1 MAYDLQTAG
10 DAFTLTLSGT
20 VDLSETSNAKD
31 ILKNEPKA
39 GFKRLV
45 IECGETEYMDSSA
58 VALLL
63 FAKRVAEES
72 QMVFEIAS
80 ISSSAKK
87 IIEMAGLGAVFTLPK
102 VSNPEATTEDNVEV
116 AGDVKLEEEIAPA
129 DGGMEMDLA
138 DDNNTD
144 EIELNLPEAE
154 AEAEAEADAE
164 ANLDFSDDTPKEDDF
179 TMDFDEEINEPD
191 KSQVVDNKEKSG
203 ENSARGDD
211 SGESKSDDFEFKP
224 GTFE

>member
-10 DAFTLTLSGT
+10 EAFTLTLSGT
-20 VDLSETSNAKD
+20 VDLTETSNVKD
-31 ILKNEPKA
+31 LLKNEPKA

-72 QMVFEIAS
+72 QMIFEIAS

-87 IIEMAGLGAVFTLPK
+87 IIEMAGLGAVFSLPA
-102 VSNPEATTEDNVEV
+102 VSSPDAETDNGQDGAEADQEQVV
-116 AGDVKLEEEIAPA
+116 SPA
-129 DGGMEMDLA
+129 DGGIEMDLSS
-138 DDNNTD
+138 DVSDD
-144 EIELNLPEAE
+144 EIELNLPDTDTDTDPEP
-154 AEAEAEADAE
+154 
-164 ANLDFSDDTPKEDDF
+164 NLDFSEDTPSEDDF
-179 TMDFDEEINEPD
+179 TMDFDEDKKGPD
-191 KSQVVDNKEKSG
+191 DSQVVDNKGESG
-203 ENSARGDD
+203 ENQQRGDD
-211 SGESKSDDFEFKP
+211 SGDSKSDDFEFKP

>member
-20 VDLSETSNAKD
+20 VDLSETSNVKD
-31 ILKNEPKA
+31 LLKNEPKA

-87 IIEMAGLGAVFTLPK
+87 IIEMAGLGAVFSLPK
-102 VSNPEATTEDNVEV
+102 ESSSGAATED
-116 AGDVKLEEEIAPA
+116 AVKEANDDIQMDEIAPA
-129 DGGMEMDLA
+129 DGGMEMDLS
-138 DDNNTD
+138 DDNSD
-144 EIELNLPEAE
+144 EIELNLPEPDTE
-154 AEAEAEADAE
+154 P
-164 ANLDFSDDTPKEDDF
+164 NLDFSDDTPKEDDF
-179 TMDFDEEINEPD
+179 TMDFDEETNDPD
-191 KSQVVDNKEKSG
+191 ESQLVDNKEKTG
-203 ENSARGDD
+203 ENSSRGDD
-211 SGESKSDDFEFKP
+211 SGDSKSDDFEFKP

>member
-20 VDLSETSNAKD
+20 VDLTETSNVKD
-31 ILKNEPKA
+31 LLKNEPKA

-72 QMVFEIAS
+72 QMIFEIAS

-87 IIEMAGLGAVFTLPK
+87 IIEMAGLGAVFSLPA
-102 VSNPEATTEDNVEV
+102 VSSPDAETDNGQDGAEADQEQEV
-116 AGDVKLEEEIAPA
+116 SPA
-129 DGGMEMDLA
+129 DGGIEMDLSTDSA
-138 DDNNTD
+138 DDD
-144 EIELNLPEAE
+144 IELNLPDTDTDTEP
-154 AEAEAEADAE
+154 
-164 ANLDFSDDTPKEDDF
+164 NLDFSEDTPTEDDF
-179 TMDFDEEINEPD
+179 TMDFDEGEKGPD
-191 KSQVVDNKEKSG
+191 DSQVVDNKGESG
-203 ENSARGDD
+203 ENSQRGDD
-211 SGESKSDDFEFKP
+211 SGDSKSDDFEFKP

>member
-20 VDLSETSNAKD
+20 VDLSETSNVKD
-31 ILKNEPKA
+31 LLKNEPKA

-45 IECGETEYMDSSA
+45 IECGDTEYMDSSA

-63 FAKRVAEES
+63 FAKRVAEEN

-87 IIEMAGLGAVFTLPK
+87 IIEMAGLGAVFTLPA
-102 VSNPEATTEDNVEV
+102 VSSPEAPTDDATDDT
-116 AGDVKLEEEIAPA
+116 GDVQPEEIVPA

-138 DDNNTD
+138 DDNDD
-144 EIELNLPEAE
+144 EIELNLPDTDTDTDTDPEP
-154 AEAEAEADAE
+154 
-164 ANLDFSDDTPKEDDF
+164 NLDFSEDTPTEDDF
-179 TMDFDEEINEPD
+179 TMDFNEDEND
-191 KSQVVDNKEKSG
+191 SDDSQVVDNKEKSG
-203 ENSARGDD
+203 ENSSSGDD
-211 SGESKSDDFEFKP
+211 SGDSKSDDFEFKP

>member
-20 VDLSETSNAKD
+20 VDLTETSNVKD
-31 ILKNEPKA
+31 LLKNEPKA

-72 QMVFEIAS
+72 QMIFEIAS

-87 IIEMAGLGAVFTLPK
+87 IIEMAGLGAVFSLPA
-102 VSNPEATTEDNVEV
+102 VSSPDAETDNGQDGAEADQEQEV
-116 AGDVKLEEEIAPA
+116 SPA
-129 DGGMEMDLA
+129 DGGIEMDLSS
-138 DDNNTD
+138 DGSDD
-144 EIELNLPEAE
+144 EIELNLPDTDSDPEP
-154 AEAEAEADAE
+154 
-164 ANLDFSDDTPKEDDF
+164 NLDFSEDTPTEDDF
-179 TMDFDEEINEPD
+179 TMDFNEDEKGSD
-191 KSQVVDNKEKSG
+191 DSQVVDNKEKSG
-203 ENSARGDD
+203 ENSTRGDD
-211 SGESKSDDFEFKP
+211 SGDSKSDDFEFKP

>member
-20 VDLSETSNAKD
+20 VDLTETSNVKD
-31 ILKNEPKA
+31 LLKNEPKA

-72 QMVFEIAS
+72 QMIFEIAS

-87 IIEMAGLGAVFTLPK
+87 IIEMAGLGAVFSLPA
-102 VSNPEATTEDNVEV
+102 VSSPDAETDNGQDGAEADQEQEV
-116 AGDVKLEEEIAPA
+116 SPA
-129 DGGMEMDLA
+129 DGGIEMDLSTDSA
-138 DDNNTD
+138 DDD
-144 EIELNLPEAE
+144 IELNLPDTDTEP
-154 AEAEAEADAE
+154 
-164 ANLDFSDDTPKEDDF
+164 NLDFSEDTPTEDDF
-179 TMDFDEEINEPD
+179 TMDFDEGEKGPD
-191 KSQVVDNKEKSG
+191 DSQVVDNKGESG
-203 ENSARGDD
+203 ENSQRGDD
-211 SGESKSDDFEFKP
+211 SGDSKSDDFEFKP

>member
-20 VDLSETSNAKD
+20 VDLSETSNVKD
-31 ILKNEPKA
+31 LLKNEPKA

-45 IECGETEYMDSSA
+45 IECGDTEYMDSSA

-87 IIEMAGLGAVFTLPK
+87 IIEMAGLGAVFSLPK
-102 VSNPEATTEDNVEV
+102 ESSPGAATEDAVKEV
-116 AGDVKLEEEIAPA
+116 SDDVQMDEIAPA
-129 DGGMEMDLA
+129 DGGMEMDLT
-138 DDNNTD
+138 DDNSD

-154 AEAEAEADAE
+154 AEAEADSEPS
-164 ANLDFSDDTPKEDDF
+164 LDFSDDTPKDDDF
-179 TMDFDEEINEPD
+179 TMDFDEETNEPD

-211 SGESKSDDFEFKP
+211 SGDSKSDDFEFKP

>member
-20 VDLSETSNAKD
+20 VDLSETSNVKD
-31 ILKNEPKA
+31 LLKNEPKA

-45 IECGETEYMDSSA
+45 IQCGETEYMDSSA

-87 IIEMAGLGAVFTLPK
+87 IIEMAGLGAVFSLPK
-102 VSNPEATTEDNVEV
+102 ESSSGAATEDAVKE
-116 AGDVKLEEEIAPA
+116 ASEDVQMEEIAPA
-129 DGGMEMDLA
+129 EGGMELDLT
-138 DDNNTD
+138 DDNSD
-144 EIELNLPEAE
+144 EIELNLPEPE
-154 AEAEAEADAE
+154 PEP
-164 ANLDFSDDTPKEDDF
+164 NLDFSDDTPKEDDF
-179 TMDFDEEINEPD
+179 TMDFDEETNEPD
-191 KSQVVDNKEKSG
+191 ESQVVDNKEKTG
-203 ENSARGDD
+203 ENSDRGDD
-211 SGESKSDDFEFKP
+211 SGDSKSDDFEFKP

>member
-20 VDLSETSNAKD
+20 VDLTETSNVKD
-31 ILKNEPKA
+31 LLKNEPKA

-72 QMVFEIAS
+72 QMIFEIAS

-87 IIEMAGLGAVFTLPK
+87 IIEMAGLGAVFSLPA
-102 VSNPEATTEDNVEV
+102 VSSPDAETDNGQDGAEADQEQVV
-116 AGDVKLEEEIAPA
+116 SPA
-129 DGGMEMDLA
+129 DGGIEMDLSTDSA
-138 DDNNTD
+138 DD
-144 EIELNLPEAE
+144 EIELNLPDTDTEP
-154 AEAEAEADAE
+154 
-164 ANLDFSDDTPKEDDF
+164 NLDFSEDTPTEDDF
-179 TMDFDEEINEPD
+179 TMDFNEGEKGPD
-191 KSQVVDNKEKSG
+191 DSQVVDNKEESG
-203 ENSARGDD
+203 ENLQRGDD
-211 SGESKSDDFEFKP
+211 SGDSKSDDFEFKP

>member
-20 VDLSETSNAKD
+20 VDLTETSNVKD
-31 ILKNEPKA
+31 LLKNEPKA

-72 QMVFEIAS
+72 QMIFEIAS

-87 IIEMAGLGAVFTLPK
+87 IIEMAGLGAVFSLPA
-102 VSNPEATTEDNVEV
+102 VSSPDAETDNGQDGAEADQEQEV
-116 AGDVKLEEEIAPA
+116 SPA
-129 DGGMEMDLA
+129 DGGIEMDLSS
-138 DDNNTD
+138 DGSDD
-144 EIELNLPEAE
+144 EIELNLPDTDTDSDPEP
-154 AEAEAEADAE
+154 
-164 ANLDFSDDTPKEDDF
+164 NLDFSEDTPTEDDF
-179 TMDFDEEINEPD
+179 TMDFNEDEKGSD
-191 KSQVVDNKEKSG
+191 DSQVVDNKEKSG
-203 ENSARGDD
+203 ENLERGDD
-211 SGESKSDDFEFKP
+211 SGDSKSDDFEFKP

>member
-20 VDLSETSNAKD
+20 VDLSETSNVKD
-31 ILKNEPKA
+31 LLKNEPKA

-87 IIEMAGLGAVFTLPK
+87 IIEMAGLGAVFSLPK
-102 VSNPEATTEDNVEV
+102 ESSSGAATEDAVKE
-116 AGDVKLEEEIAPA
+116 ASGDIQMDEIAPA
-129 DGGMEMDLA
+129 DGGMEMDLS
-138 DDNNTD
+138 DDNSD
-144 EIELNLPEAE
+144 EIELNLPEPDTE
-154 AEAEAEADAE
+154 P
-164 ANLDFSDDTPKEDDF
+164 NLDFSDDTPKEDDF
-179 TMDFDEEINEPD
+179 TMDFDEETNEPD
-191 KSQVVDNKEKSG
+191 ESQVVDNKEKTG

-211 SGESKSDDFEFKP
+211 SGDSKSDDFEFKP

>member
-45 IECGETEYMDSSA
+45 IECGDTEYMDSSA

-63 FAKRVAEES
+63 FAKRIAEES

-87 IIEMAGLGAVFTLPK
+87 IIEMAGLGAVFALPK

-144 EIELNLPEAE
+144 EIELNLPEAD
-154 AEAEAEADAE
+154 ADAG

-179 TMDFDEEINEPD
+179 TMDFDEETNEPD
-191 KSQVVDNKEKSG
+191 KSQEVDNKEKSG
-203 ENSARGDD
+203 ENLNRGDD
-211 SGESKSDDFEFKP
+211 SGDSKSDDFEFKP

>member
-20 VDLSETSNAKD
+20 VDLSETSNVKD
-31 ILKNEPKA
+31 LLKNEPKA

-87 IIEMAGLGAVFTLPK
+87 IIEMAGLGAVFSLPK
-102 VSNPEATTEDNVEV
+102 ESSSGAATED
-116 AGDVKLEEEIAPA
+116 AVKEANDDIQMDEIAPA
-129 DGGMEMDLA
+129 DGGMEMDLS
-138 DDNNTD
+138 DDNSD
-144 EIELNLPEAE
+144 EIELNLPEPE
-154 AEAEAEADAE
+154 PEPDTEP
-164 ANLDFSDDTPKEDDF
+164 NLDFSDDTPKDDDF
-179 TMDFDEEINEPD
+179 TMDFDEETNEPD
-191 KSQVVDNKEKSG
+191 ESQLVDNKEKTG
-203 ENSARGDD
+203 ENSSRGDD
-211 SGESKSDDFEFKP
+211 SGDSKSDDFEFKP

>member
-20 VDLSETSNAKD
+20 VDLSETSNVKD
-31 ILKNEPKA
+31 LLKNEPKA

-87 IIEMAGLGAVFTLPK
+87 IIEMAGLGAVFSLPK
-102 VSNPEATTEDNVEV
+102 ESSSGAATED
-116 AGDVKLEEEIAPA
+116 AVKEASDDIQMDEIAPA
-129 DGGMEMDLA
+129 DGGMEMDLS
-138 DDNNTD
+138 DDNSD
-144 EIELNLPEAE
+144 EIELNLPEPE
-154 AEAEAEADAE
+154 PEP
-164 ANLDFSDDTPKEDDF
+164 NLDFSDDTPKEDDF
-179 TMDFDEEINEPD
+179 TMNFDEETNEPD
-191 KSQVVDNKEKSG
+191 ESQVVDNKEKTG
-203 ENSARGDD
+203 ENSDRGDD
-211 SGESKSDDFEFKP
+211 SGDSKSDDFEFKP

>member
-1 MAYDLQTAG
+1 MAYDLQTAD

-20 VDLSETSNAKD
+20 VDLSETSNVKD
-31 ILKNEPKA
+31 LLKNEPKA

-45 IECGETEYMDSSA
+45 IECGDTEYMDSSA

-63 FAKRVAEES
+63 FAKRVAEEN

-87 IIEMAGLGAVFTLPK
+87 IIEMAGLGAVFTLPA
-102 VSNPEATTEDNVEV
+102 VSSPEESTDDVTDDP
-116 AGDVKLEEEIAPA
+116 GDVQPKEIAPA

-138 DDNNTD
+138 DDNDD
-144 EIELNLPEAE
+144 EIELNLPDTD
-154 AEAEAEADAE
+154 ADE
-164 ANLDFSDDTPKEDDF
+164 DTDEDTDANLDFSDDTPKEDDF
-179 TMDFDEEINEPD
+179 TMDFDEESNETDQP
-191 KSQVVDNKEKSG
+191 QVVDNKEKSR
-203 ENSARGDD
+203 ENQVRGDD
-211 SGESKSDDFEFKP
+211 SGDSKSDDFEFKP

>member
-20 VDLSETSNAKD
+20 VDLSETSNVKD
-31 ILKNEPKA
+31 LLKNEPKA

-45 IECGETEYMDSSA
+45 IECGDTEYMDSSA

-63 FAKRVAEES
+63 FAKRVAEEN

-87 IIEMAGLGAVFTLPK
+87 IIEMAGLGAVFTLPA
-102 VSNPEATTEDNVEV
+102 VSSPEAPTDDATDDS
-116 AGDVKLEEEIAPA
+116 GDVQPEGIAPA

-138 DDNNTD
+138 DDNDD
-144 EIELNLPEAE
+144 EIELNLPDTDTDTDEDIE
-154 AEAEAEADAE
+154 P
-164 ANLDFSDDTPKEDDF
+164 NLDFSEDTSKEDDF
-179 TMDFDEEINEPD
+179 TMDFDEESNETD
-191 KSQVVDNKEKSG
+191 EVQVVDNKEKSG
-203 ENSARGDD
+203 ENQVRGDD
-211 SGESKSDDFEFKP
+211 SGDSKSDDFEFKP

>member
-20 VDLSETSNAKD
+20 VDLSETSNVKD
-31 ILKNEPKA
+31 LLKNEPKA

-87 IIEMAGLGAVFTLPK
+87 IIEMAGLGAVFSLPK
-102 VSNPEATTEDNVEV
+102 ESSSGAATED
-116 AGDVKLEEEIAPA
+116 AVKEANDDIQMDEIAPA
-129 DGGMEMDLA
+129 DGGMEMDLS
-138 DDNNTD
+138 DDNSD
-144 EIELNLPEAE
+144 EIELNLPEPATE
-154 AEAEAEADAE
+154 P
-164 ANLDFSDDTPKEDDF
+164 NLDFSDDTPKDDDF
-179 TMDFDEEINEPD
+179 TMDFDEETNEPD
-191 KSQVVDNKEKSG
+191 ESQLVDNKEKTG
-203 ENSARGDD
+203 ENSSRGDD
-211 SGESKSDDFEFKP
+211 SGDSKSDDFEFKP

>member
-20 VDLSETSNAKD
+20 VDLSETSNVKD
-31 ILKNEPKA
+31 LLKNEPKA

-45 IECGETEYMDSSA
+45 IECGDTEYMDSSA

-63 FAKRVAEES
+63 FAKRVAEEN

-87 IIEMAGLGAVFTLPK
+87 IIEMAGLGAVFTLPA
-102 VSNPEATTEDNVEV
+102 VSSPEAPTNDVTDDS
-116 AGDVKLEEEIAPA
+116 GDVQPEGIAPA

-138 DDNNTD
+138 DDNDD
-144 EIELNLPEAE
+144 EIELNLPDTDTDEDSE
-154 AEAEAEADAE
+154 P
-164 ANLDFSDDTPKEDDF
+164 NLDFSEDTSKEDDF
-179 TMDFDEEINEPD
+179 TMDFDEESNGADEQ
-191 KSQVVDNKEKSG
+191 QVVDNKEKSG
-203 ENSARGDD
+203 ENSQRGDD
-211 SGESKSDDFEFKP
+211 SGDSKSDDFEFKP

>member
-20 VDLSETSNAKD
+20 VDLSETSNVKD
-31 ILKNEPKA
+31 LLKNEPKA

-45 IECGETEYMDSSA
+45 IECGDTEYMDSSA

-63 FAKRVAEES
+63 FAKRVAEEN

-87 IIEMAGLGAVFTLPK
+87 IIEMAGLGAVFTLPA
-102 VSNPEATTEDNVEV
+102 VSSPEAPTDDATDDP
-116 AGDVKLEEEIAPA
+116 GDVQPEGIAPA

-138 DDNNTD
+138 DDNDD
-144 EIELNLPEAE
+144 EIELNLPDTDIDTDEDSE
-154 AEAEAEADAE
+154 P
-164 ANLDFSDDTPKEDDF
+164 NLDFSEDTPKEDDF
-179 TMDFDEEINEPD
+179 TMDFDEESNGADEP
-191 KSQVVDNKEKSG
+191 QVVDNKEKSG
-203 ENSARGDD
+203 ENLDRGDD
-211 SGESKSDDFEFKP
+211 SGDSKSDDFEFKP

>member
-20 VDLSETSNAKD
+20 VDLSETSNVKD
-31 ILKNEPKA
+31 LLKNEPKA

-45 IECGETEYMDSSA
+45 IRCGDTEYMDSSA

-63 FAKRVAEES
+63 FAKRIAEES
-72 QMVFEIAS
+72 QMIFEIAS

-87 IIEMAGLGAVFTLPK
+87 IIEMAGLGAVFSLPK
-102 VSNPEATTEDNVEV
+102 ESSPEAATEDAVVEGS
-116 AGDVKLEEEIAPA
+116 GDVKSDEIAPP

-138 DDNNTD
+138 DDNAD
-144 EIELNLPEAE
+144 EIDLNILD
-154 AEAEAEADAE
+154 ADADTE
-164 ANLDFSDDTPKEDDF
+164 PSLDFSDANTKEDDI
-179 TMDFDEEINEPD
+179 TMDFDEDSNEAD
-191 KSQVVDNKEKSG
+191 DTQVVDNKEESG
-203 ENSARGDD
+203 ENSTREDD
-211 SGESKSDDFEFKP
+211 SGDSKSDDFEFKP

>member
-20 VDLSETSNAKD
+20 VDLTETSNVKD
-31 ILKNEPKA
+31 LLKNEPKA

-72 QMVFEIAS
+72 QMIFEIAS

-87 IIEMAGLGAVFTLPK
+87 IIEMAGLGAVFSLPA
-102 VSNPEATTEDNVEV
+102 VSSPDAETDNGQDGAEADQEQEV
-116 AGDVKLEEEIAPA
+116 SPA
-129 DGGMEMDLA
+129 DGGIEMDLSTDSA
-138 DDNNTD
+138 DD
-144 EIELNLPEAE
+144 EIELNLPDTDTDTEP
-154 AEAEAEADAE
+154 
-164 ANLDFSDDTPKEDDF
+164 NLDFSEDTPTEDDF
-179 TMDFDEEINEPD
+179 TMDFDEGEKGPD
-191 KSQVVDNKEKSG
+191 DSQVVDNKGESG
-203 ENSARGDD
+203 ENSQRGDD
-211 SGESKSDDFEFKP
+211 SGDSKSDDFEFKP

>member
-20 VDLSETSNAKD
+20 VDLTETSNVKD
-31 ILKNEPKA
+31 LLKNEPKA

-72 QMVFEIAS
+72 QMIFEIAS

-87 IIEMAGLGAVFTLPK
+87 IIEMAGLGAVFSLPA
-102 VSNPEATTEDNVEV
+102 VSSPDAETDNGQDGAEADQEQEV
-116 AGDVKLEEEIAPA
+116 SPA
-129 DGGMEMDLA
+129 DGGIEMDLSTDSA
-138 DDNNTD
+138 DD
-144 EIELNLPEAE
+144 EIDLNLPDTDTEP
-154 AEAEAEADAE
+154 
-164 ANLDFSDDTPKEDDF
+164 NLDFSEDTPTEDDF
-179 TMDFDEEINEPD
+179 TMDFDEGEKDPD
-191 KSQVVDNKEKSG
+191 DSQVVDNKGESG
-203 ENSARGDD
+203 ENSTRGDD
-211 SGESKSDDFEFKP
+211 SGDSKSDDFEFKP

>member
-1 MAYDLQTAG
+1 MAYDLQTAD

-20 VDLSETSNAKD
+20 VDLSETTNVKD
-31 ILKNEPKA
+31 LLKNEPKA

-45 IECGETEYMDSSA
+45 IECGDTEYMDSSA

-87 IIEMAGLGAVFTLPK
+87 IIEMAGLGAVFTLPE
-102 VSNPEATTEDNVEV
+102 VSSPEALTDDVTDDP
-116 AGDVKLEEEIAPA
+116 GDVQPEEIAPA

-138 DDNNTD
+138 DDNDD
-144 EIELNLPEAE
+144 EIELNLPDNDTG
-154 AEAEAEADAE
+154 ADE
-164 ANLDFSDDTPKEDDF
+164 DSEPNLDFSDDTPKEDDF
-179 TMDFDEEINEPD
+179 TMDFDEESSGADEP
-191 KSQVVDNKEKSG
+191 QVVDNKEKSG
-203 ENSARGDD
+203 QNSARGDD
-211 SGESKSDDFEFKP
+211 SGDSKSDDFEFKP

>member
-20 VDLSETSNAKD
+20 VDLTETSNVKD
-31 ILKNEPKA
+31 LLKNEPKA

-72 QMVFEIAS
+72 QMIFEIAS

-87 IIEMAGLGAVFTLPK
+87 IIEMAGLGAVFSLPA
-102 VSNPEATTEDNVEV
+102 VSSPDAETGNERGGAEADQEQEV
-116 AGDVKLEEEIAPA
+116 SPA
-129 DGGMEMDLA
+129 DGGIEMDLSS
-138 DDNNTD
+138 DVSDD
-144 EIELNLPEAE
+144 EIELNLPDTDTDTDPEP
-154 AEAEAEADAE
+154 
-164 ANLDFSDDTPKEDDF
+164 NLDFSEDSPSEDDF
-179 TMDFDEEINEPD
+179 TMDFDEDKKGPD
-191 KSQVVDNKEKSG
+191 DSQVVDNKGESG
-203 ENSARGDD
+203 KNSQRGDD
-211 SGESKSDDFEFKP
+211 SGDSKSDDFEFKP

>member
-20 VDLSETSNAKD
+20 VDLTETSNVKD
-31 ILKNEPKA
+31 LLKNEPKA

-72 QMVFEIAS
+72 QMIFEIAS

-87 IIEMAGLGAVFTLPK
+87 IIEMAGLGAVFSLPA
-102 VSNPEATTEDNVEV
+102 VSSPDAETDNGQDGAEADQEQEV
-116 AGDVKLEEEIAPA
+116 SPA
-129 DGGMEMDLA
+129 DGGIEMDLSTDSA
-138 DDNNTD
+138 DDD
-144 EIELNLPEAE
+144 IELNLPDTDTDTEP
-154 AEAEAEADAE
+154 
-164 ANLDFSDDTPKEDDF
+164 NLDFSEDTPTEDDF
-179 TMDFDEEINEPD
+179 TMDFDEGEKGPD
-191 KSQVVDNKEKSG
+191 DSQVVDNKEESG
-203 ENSARGDD
+203 ENSQRGDD
-211 SGESKSDDFEFKP
+211 SGDSKSDDFEFKP

>member
-20 VDLSETSNAKD
+20 VDLSETSNVKD
-31 ILKNEPKA
+31 LLKNEPKA

-45 IECGETEYMDSSA
+45 IECGDTEYMDSSA

-63 FAKRVAEES
+63 FAKRVAEEN

-87 IIEMAGLGAVFTLPK
+87 IIEMAGLGAVFTLPA
-102 VSNPEATTEDNVEV
+102 VSSPEAPTDDATDDS
-116 AGDVKLEEEIAPA
+116 GDVQPEEIAPA

-138 DDNNTD
+138 DDNDD
-144 EIELNLPEAE
+144 EIELNLPDTDTDEDIE
-154 AEAEAEADAE
+154 P
-164 ANLDFSDDTPKEDDF
+164 NLDFSEDTSKEDDF
-179 TMDFDEEINEPD
+179 TMDFDEESNGADEQ
-191 KSQVVDNKEKSG
+191 QVVDNKEKSG
-203 ENSARGDD
+203 ENLQRGDD
-211 SGESKSDDFEFKP
+211 SGDSKSDDFEFKP